1 MHFQLQ
7 AMELKKLYQR
17 YKPKEMCID
26 GTGLLTSPF
35 SQKGLANNSFNCWE
49 PL

>member
-7 AMELKKLYQR
+7 AIELKKLYQR

-26 GTGLLTSPF
+26 GTGLITSPF
-35 SQKGLANNSFNCWE
+35 SQK
-49 PL
+49 